1 MFIFFPAGD
10 GATKNAEQK
19 MGSILE
25 FDVEKVIVDSITEV
39 FDMMLSMTVQYG
51 GGTFREEAVKSV
63 LGSINIMGDVIGIVN
78 ISVKEPFSREMVG
91 SMLDMD
97 ADQIEGTEEI
107 QDVLGEI
114 CNMVAGSLK
123 SGLCDA
129 GMGCELSTPAVITGS
144 DYNHE
149 ARDMSRHEHFTFWH
163 DGNAVAVDVG
173 LKAVDGDFIRDQQN
187 LTISPETSDGNIF
200 EYDMKGSVIHS
211 VAEVFDTMLSMEVI
225 YNEMGHGNALA
236 ANRIVGSISLSGNVL
251 GRVNLHIPETFA
263 RDVTS
268 FMLGTAP
275 EDIEGLDE
283 VKDVV
288 GELCNMIS
296 GALKSDLCDA
306 GLVCRVSPPSFTT
319 GSDFEMECLHLVRHE
334 SFLFVHGDE
343 LFMVEVGL
351 RPHDG

>member
-1 MFIFFPAGD
+1 
-10 GATKNAEQK
+10 
-19 MGSILE
+19 MGSMME

-39 FDMMLSMTVQYG
+39 FDMMLSMAVRYG
-51 GGTFREEAVKSV
+51 ERAGKDDGVKSV

-78 ISVKEPFSREMVG
+78 IRVKEPFSREMVG
-91 SMLDMD
+91 SMLDLE

-114 CNMVAGSLK
+114 CNMVGGSLK

-144 DYNHE
+144 DYSHE
-149 ARDMSRHEHFTFWH
+149 ARNMSRYEHFTFWH
-163 DGNAVAVDVG
+163 NDNAITVDVG
-173 LKAVDGDFIRDQQN
+173 LKAAEADFIRDQPD
-187 LTISPETSDGNIF
+187 LAISPEMSNSSMF

-211 VAEVFDTMLSMEVI
+211 VAEVFDMMLSMAVTHLEKGQG
-225 YNEMGHGNALA
+225 EMMN

-251 GRVNLHIPETFA
+251 GRVNLHLPETLA
-263 RDVTS
+263 REAAS
-268 FMLGTAP
+268 FILGAEP
-275 EDIEGLDE
+275 EDIESLDE

-319 GSDFEMECLHLVRHE
+319 GSDFEMECLHLIRHE
-334 SFLFVHGDE
+334 RFLFGHGDD

-351 RPHDG
+351 RPHDA